1 MSKCENCNIFVSVIK
16 FILLMVFRNLKKR
29 IAAVLACMIALAVF
43 SSLSPSIHAE
53 GEDGEYHLDYAPVN
67 PYYGG
72 WGNCTWSAWQLCYQ
86 YTGVA
91 LPRLGNAGAWYASAA
106 AMGMAVGQTP
116 AVNSIGVWS
125 NHVVFVTDVSEDGTQ
140 VFMKEGGYCGGYNE
154 GWINAMTSRNG
165 QAFIGYIYITTSSG
179 LPYPVTT
186 YVDTATGETVAMP
199 TETTVTKIEFP
210 AVEEDVIRIDDAAK
224 EEPVK
229 KEDQIAMEERQKED
243 KEQRSLAIAA
253 KNKQGC
259 D

>member
-1 MSKCENCNIFVSVIK
+1 MSFGKT
-16 FILLMVFRNLKKR
+16 KKL
-29 IAAVLACMIALAVF
+29 IAVLLAGVLATGWMT
-43 SSLSPSIHAE
+43 SVSPSVHAE
-53 GEDGEYHLDYAPVN
+53 GENGEYHLDYAPVN

-72 WGNCTWSAWQLCYQ
+72 WGNCTWSAWQLCLQ

-116 AVNSIGVWS
+116 AANSIGVWS
-125 NHVVFVTDVSEDGTQ
+125 NHVVFVTQVSEDGSQ
-140 VFMKEGGYCGGYNE
+140 VYMKEGGYCGGYNE
-154 GWINAMTSRNG
+154 GWIDAMSSRNG
-165 QAFIGYIYITTSSG
+165 QTFIGYIYITSSSG
-179 LPYPVTT
+179 VPFPTTT
-186 YVDTATGETVAMP
+186 YVDTLTGERVAMP

-210 AVEEDVIRIDDAAK
+210 EVEEDVIRIDDAAK

-229 KEDQIAMEERQKED
+229 QEDQVAKEERQKED
-243 KEQRSLAIAA
+243 KEQRAFAIAA

>member
-1 MSKCENCNIFVSVIK
+1 MYYGK
-16 FILLMVFRNLKKR
+16 LRKR
-29 IAAVLACMIALAVF
+29 ITVILACMLVLFASVNLA
-43 SSLSPSIHAE
+43 PSILAE

-125 NHVVFVTDVSEDGTQ
+125 NHVVFVTEVSEDGTQ
-140 VFMKEGGYCGGYNE
+140 VYIKEGGYCGGYNE

-165 QAFIGYIYITTSSG
+165 QAFYGYIYITSSSG
-179 LPYPVTT
+179 LPYPTAT
-186 YVDTATGETVAMP
+186 YVDTLTGETVAMP
-199 TETTVTKIEFP
+199 TETTVTKITFP
-210 AVEEDVIRIDDAAK
+210 EVEEDVIRIDDAAK
-224 EEPVK
+224 EEPLK
-229 KEDQIAMEERQKED
+229 QEDQVAMEERLKED
-243 KEQRSLAIAA
+243 KEQRALAIQT